1 MGLYYEGFNKVFSH
15 LLEKTGVTGYKIE
28 QFTGLDQGYISCLKN
43 GKKNNPGPEV
53 VVKISIALAH
63 FSPDLEMAD
72 IEELFDSIGR
82 SLHSK
87 Y

>member
-1 MGLYYEGFNKVFSH
+1 MGLYYEGFNKVFSR
-15 LLEKTGVTGYKIE
+15 LLEKTGVTGYKIG
-28 QFTGLDQGYISCLKN
+28 QYTGLDQGYISCLKN
-43 GKKNNPGPEV
+43 GNKNNPSPEV
-53 VVKISIALAH
+53 IVKISIALAH
-63 FSPDLEMAD
+63 FSPDLKMAD